1 MQLNAGDL
9 YRLAADLQAEH
20 GDAARAYARRA
31 IACFQS
37 EGALDRARFW
47 FTLSVFLDD
56 IALHRRDPEGPI
68 VLN

>member
-9 YRLAADLQAEH
+9 YRLAADLRAEH
-20 GDAARAYARRA
+20 GDAARDYAQRA
-31 IACFQS
+31 VVSFRS
-37 EGALDRARFW
+37 EGALDRATFW